1 MTTKVPDQTGP
12 NFTSAEYAQQ
22 WQRGIKMRSEGSEA
36 ATEMMLKMAQ
46 TRESDRVLEIAAGT
60 GDLAVITARRVGS
73 NGYVLATD
81 LSASMVNLT
90 AQTAREAGVT
100 NIETLVMDAD
110 NLDLPEASF
119 NAALCR
125 SALMNFPNPIKTLAG
140 VHRALKPSGKF
151 AVTVFSTP
159 EKNPYHSI
167 PLITASRLAKLPFS
181 PSGEPGMFA
190 LSGSGVLEEYY
201 TKAGFRDVEIRS
213 VSVERHFS
221 SLKEAIKAMQG
232 SFPRLQA
239 LLKKLNESDHEIA
252 WKEIEQQLSRFDG
265 SHGFTAPG
273 EWLVA
278 VGTK

>member
-1 MTTKVPDQTGP
+1 
-12 NFTSAEYAQQ
+12 
-22 WQRGIKMRSEGSEA
+22 
-36 ATEMMLKMAQ
+36 
-46 TRESDRVLEIAAGT
+46 
-60 GDLAVITARRVGS
+60 
-73 NGYVLATD
+73 LATD
-81 LSASMVNLT
+81 ISTSMVNLT
-90 AQTAREAGVT
+90 AETAREAGVT

-119 NAALCR
+119 SAALCR

-140 VHRALKPSGKF
+140 VRRALKPSGKF

-167 PLITASRLAKLPFS
+167 PLIIASRLANLPFS
-181 PSGEPGMFA
+181 PSEEPGMFA
-190 LSGSGVLEEYY
+190 LSGSGVLEECY

-213 VSVERHFS
+213 VPVERHFS
-221 SLKEAIKAMQG
+221 SLTEAIKAMQG

-239 LLKKLNESDHEIA
+239 LLKKLNESEREIA
-252 WKEIEQQLSRFDG
+252 WKEIEQQLSQFDG
-265 SHGFTAPG
+265 LNGFTAPG